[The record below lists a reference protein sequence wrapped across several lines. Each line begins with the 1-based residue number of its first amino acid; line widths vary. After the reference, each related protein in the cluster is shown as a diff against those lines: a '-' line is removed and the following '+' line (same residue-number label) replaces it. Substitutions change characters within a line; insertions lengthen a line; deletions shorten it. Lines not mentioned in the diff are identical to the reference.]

1 LGAVHVIP
9 PAAVE
14 VIFWP
19 SSGGEFHTQRRRA
32 IKMCETASQQLGL
45 RHTYFSEEEN
55 MPSTTTIVVVVVVIA
70 VAIFGFSGGLPF

>member
-1 LGAVHVIP
+1 MLTYCFDYFFGLC
-9 PAAVE
+9 
-14 VIFWP
+14 IFKGCAEP
-19 SSGGEFHTQRRRA
+19 RTR